1 MILECLLTVVGILC
15 FMGVL
20 VVAVSEWESRR

>member
-1 MILECLLTVVGILC
+1 MILEWLLTVVGILC

-20 VVAVSEWESRR
+20 VVAVSEWESKR

>member
-1 MILECLLTVVGILC
+1 MILDWLLTLVGILC

-20 VVAVSEWESRR
+20 VVAVSAWESKR